1 MNHDAGYLCIA
12 ELSHFMMQNL
22 ATGDQDTRTQNLDV
36 AVAVAAAEKPSSACP
51 GQLEKLFLQM
61 TMMVAGCM
69 YESFV
74 EELLFHHRTS
84 PRKGA

>member
-1 MNHDAGYLCIA
+1 
-12 ELSHFMMQNL
+12 MMQNL

>member
-22 ATGDQDTRTQNLDV
+22 ATGDQGTMTQNPDVAV

-51 GQLEKLFLQM
+51 W
-61 TMMVAGCM
+61 
-69 YESFV
+69 
-74 EELLFHHRTS
+74 
-84 PRKGA
+84 